1 MFDIMIIL
9 QLQFKKI
16 DLRKF
21 TSYNF
26 LVTNVSELFLIKFM
40 PNYNLY

>member
-9 QLQFKKI
+9 QLQFEKI

-26 LVTNVSELFLIKFM
+26 LVTNVSRNFFNKFHAK
-40 PNYNLY
+40 L